1 MLNEHEL
8 KAAEVLAKMP
18 EQERQNAARLG
29 FVALGI
35 KMIPPSFASDTQD
48 ITPEILAEEARIREV
63 LAHPVH

>member
-1 MLNEHEL
+1 MLNEHER

-48 ITPEILAEEARIREV
+48 ITPEILAEEARIRAA